1 MLRKIVSVIVE
12 LTQTSTATWLNKRS
26 ATQVADCDKILYRMR
41 GSLVIKSFTELAA
54 LHVLPAVVG
63 ATDPQHSKQWRVPSL
78 NSLIRKGR

>member
-12 LTQTSTATWLNKRS
+12 LTQTTATWLNKRS